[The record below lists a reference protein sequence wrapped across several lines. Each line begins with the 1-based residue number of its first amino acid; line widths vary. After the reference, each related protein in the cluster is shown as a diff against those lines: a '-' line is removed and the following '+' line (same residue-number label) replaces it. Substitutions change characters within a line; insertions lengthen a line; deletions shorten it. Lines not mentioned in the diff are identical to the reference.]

1 MALKRVRVPV
11 RFSTGK
17 SIPLGGGSGTTVEQV
32 SQTIVNQSG
41 GLVSS
46 PSNPTAIITWP
57 NVLFVPPSILS
68 PPIPQPTDDPDD
80 ALIIPGPIGLT
91 GKSGANAPI
100 IWPDDPDDAI
110 SIPGPAGAAGA
121 AGQPGA
127 SGMSLPISLQPEDS
141 GDPLPPIPG
150 PAGAAGTAGAA
161 GKAGNNAPIMWPD
174 DIEDPLQIPG
184 PAGAAG
190 APGSAGATGATGP
203 YGPPIIFEVQDPDD
217 YVAIPGP
224 QGLQGIQGVPG
235 ASGSGGGNASMASW
249 LDWEYPEELPWRD
262 IPQNCDTNVWSAPQ
276 VFEST
281 GLNEGAVTIQGTHAF
296 LQFNNSTPGVI
307 AQLGT
312 YEGWLGSG
320 SDSTDFAVGAINN
333 LYLFADSATSPS
345 FAVFGTAA
353 PTIKGWGPIAA
364 GLVDMTPDTGTFTI
378 TYTGMTTA
386 VTGTA
391 VWSRNGNN
399 VTLFFPAATGTS
411 NSTSMTATGLPATL
425 APARAQAH
433 NVPSFSL
440 ETGGAIPTTDANDIS
455 IATSGTVTFYL
466 NGSATGFGSTLTK
479 GVSTGFTVPYL
490 LN

>member
-121 AGQPGA
+121 AGATGAPGLAGA
-127 SGMSLPISLQPEDS
+127 SLPLILQPEDT
-141 GDPLPPIPG
+141 DDALPHIPGPVG
-150 PAGAAGTAGAA
+150 PAGAAGLPGAGL
-161 GKAGNNAPIMWPD
+161 PV
-174 DIEDPLQIPG
+174 
-184 PAGAAG
+184 
-190 APGSAGATGATGP
+190 
-203 YGPPIIFEVQDPDD
+203 IFEVQDPDD
-217 YVAIPGP
+217 PLTIPGP
-224 QGLQGIQGVPG
+224 TGATGATGAAGGAGPQGGSGVPLLFEVQDPDDYMVIPGPVG
-235 ASGSGGGNASMASW
+235 ATGPQGPAGSGGGGGGYSTPD
-249 LDWEYPEELPWRD
+249 DWDYPEELPWRD
-262 IPQNCDTNVWSAPQ
+262 IPQNCDINVWSAPQ

-296 LQFNNSTPGVI
+296 LQFNNSTPSVV

-312 YEGWLGSG
+312 YEGWVGSG
-320 SDSTDFAVGAINN
+320 SDSTDFAMGAINN

-466 NGSATGFGSTLTK
+466 GGSATGFGSTLTK